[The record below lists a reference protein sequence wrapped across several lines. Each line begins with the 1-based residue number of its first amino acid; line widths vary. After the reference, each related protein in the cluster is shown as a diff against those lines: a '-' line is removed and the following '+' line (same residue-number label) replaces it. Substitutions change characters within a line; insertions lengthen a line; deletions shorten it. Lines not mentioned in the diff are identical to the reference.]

1 MAKANETTDFTVNE
15 RKAILQG
22 LEMYKHDIE
31 KVQNQAERLQLD
43 DVAKKAKQE
52 FLTTEALINR
62 LTNEE

>member
-1 MAKANETTDFTVNE
+1 MAKPNTTSDFTETE
-15 RKAILQG
+15 RKAMIQG

-62 LTNEE
+62 FTNEE

>member
-1 MAKANETTDFTVNE
+1 MAKANATTDFTVSE

-62 LTNEE
+62 FTNEE

>member
-62 LTNEE
+62 FTNEE